1 MTPRAR
7 LVALLVAAA
16 GSLVRGRLPAGHPVA
31 TCVTIAVSH
40 GEAESAASR
49 QSTEA
54 IIAASTGRGRKPKP
68 STDPGPFRSRSLAP
82 IGWIV
87 AAVFAG
93 VALLFYWMAPD
104 ERPIKVRGPAT
115 ADHAIPPPPA
125 LPPPPKVARPRAEPD
140 NPNDV
145 LGRATDFK
153 AVYTRYRDSRDP
165 IERALAGRA
174 HRACFPA
181 FMPPHGKAPSTA
193 YVLNAL
199 PKEHREERRAA
210 VEELF
215 ARCRSFLVQPLDA
228 AEVVGTAE
236 RVTNGDLAS
245 AGSAARWAL
254 MRGDRAKS
262 EELIEQALRTKE
274 PYAIQ
279 SLSGMSTL
287 LVNDGARGAQA
298 EVTDAALAL
307 VACDLGASCGANSLL
322 ALQLCATE
330 GRCEGTARER
340 MIERLGPVDME
351 AVEVERKRLRA
362 LFDSG
367 RASITSIWRG
377 GR

>member
-1 MTPRAR
+1 M
-7 LVALLVAAA
+7 
-16 GSLVRGRLPAGHPVA
+16 
-31 TCVTIAVSH
+31 
-40 GEAESAASR
+40 
-49 QSTEA
+49 STEV
-54 IIAASTGRGRKPKP
+54 IIAAPTGRSRKPKL

-82 IGWIV
+82 IGWVI

-93 VALLFYWMAPD
+93 VAMLVYWMMPD
-104 ERPIKVRGPAT
+104 ERPIKVRGAPS

-125 LPPPPKVARPRAEPD
+125 LPPPPKAAAPRIEPD

-145 LGRATDFK
+145 LGRARDYR
-153 AVYTRYRDSRDP
+153 AVYTRYRESRDP
-165 IERALAGRA
+165 IERGLAGRA

-181 FMPPHGKAPSTA
+181 FMPSHGKQPSTA
-193 YVLNAL
+193 YLINAL
-199 PKEHREERRAA
+199 PKENREKRRVAI
-210 VEELF
+210 EELF
-215 ARCRSFLVQPLDA
+215 ARCRSFLAPPLDA
-228 AEVVGTAE
+228 AEVVATAE

-245 AGSAARWAL
+245 PGPAARWAL

-262 EELIEQALRTKE
+262 EELVEQALRAKE

-287 LVNDGARGAQA
+287 LMSGSAHAARA
-298 EVTDAALAL
+298 EVIDAALAL
-307 VACDLGASCGANSLL
+307 VSCDLGASCGSDSLI

-330 GRCEGTARER
+330 GRCEGSARER
-340 MIERLGPVDME
+340 MIERLGRVDME

-367 RASITSIWRG
+367 RASVTSIWRA

>member
-1 MTPRAR
+1 MRDNHGIATGAPLR
-7 LVALLVAAA
+7 
-16 GSLVRGRLPAGHPVA
+16 PHP
-31 TCVTIAVSH
+31 
-40 GEAESAASR
+40 
-49 QSTEA
+49 TEA
-54 IIAASTGRGRKPKP
+54 IIAAPTGRSRKPKP

-82 IGWIV
+82 IGWII

-93 VALLFYWMAPD
+93 AALLVYWMAPD
-104 ERPIKVRGPAT
+104 DRPIKVRGAPS

-125 LPPPPKVARPRAEPD
+125 LPPPPKIAAPRIEPN

-145 LGRATDFK
+145 LGRARDFR
-153 AVYTRYRDSRDP
+153 AVYMRYRESRDP
-165 IERALAGRA
+165 LERALAGRA
-174 HRACFPA
+174 HRACFPS
-181 FMPPHGKAPSTA
+181 FMPPHGKQPSAA
-193 YVLNAL
+193 YMINAL

-210 VEELF
+210 IEELF
-215 ARCRSFLVQPLDA
+215 ARCRSFLAQPLEP
-228 AEVVGTAE
+228 AEIVATAE

-245 AGSAARWAL
+245 PGPAARWAL

-262 EELIEQALRTKE
+262 EELVEQALRAKE

-287 LVNDGARGAQA
+287 LMNDRARGAQA

-307 VACDLGASCGANSLL
+307 VSCDLGASCGPDSLI
-322 ALQLCATE
+322 ALQLCAIE

-367 RASITSIWRG
+367 RASVTSIWRG